1 MKLWNIL
8 TKKNKEVSELPKE
21 EENQVYSYH
30 NYGLDTLDMGLRS
43 GDYGWN
49 RTPFKKVTLVNV
61 AQCKDRISVFGMAS
75 AWRGTGHS
83 EWEYLLAGVF
93 VMIVKEAIETNKDQA
108 DISVL
113 FGRELT
119 ASGNRVYTRQQVYDH
134 LMDSFNI
141 IHEDSEEL
149 KISLK
154 FSKI

>member
-1 MKLWNIL
+1 MKLWSIL
-8 TKKNKEVSELPKE
+8 TKKNKEVGKFPKE
-21 EENQVYSYH
+21 EEKKIYNCH
-30 NYGLDTLDMGLRS
+30 NYGFDTLDMGLRS
-43 GDYGWN
+43 GDFGWN
-49 RTPFKKVTLVNV
+49 RIPFKKVTLVNV
-61 AQCKDRISVFGMAS
+61 VQCKDRISVFGMAS

-93 VMIVKEAIETNKDQA
+93 VMIVKEAIENNKEQA

-119 ASGNRVYTRQQVYDH
+119 ASGDRVYTREQVYDH

-141 IHEDSEEL
+141 IHEDAEEL

-154 FSKI
+154 FSKM